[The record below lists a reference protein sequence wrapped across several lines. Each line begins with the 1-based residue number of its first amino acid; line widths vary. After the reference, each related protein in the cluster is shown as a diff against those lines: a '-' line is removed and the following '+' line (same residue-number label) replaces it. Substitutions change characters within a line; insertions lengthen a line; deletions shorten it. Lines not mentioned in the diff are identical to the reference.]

1 MKKLIINLGF
11 ILGVSTM
18 LSDVPIIWTQT
29 TFLRNV
35 LTLRM
40 CFKVKTIPMSGW
52 QKDTLI

>member
-11 ILGVSTM
+11 ILGVR

>member
-29 TFLRNV
+29 TFSRNV
-35 LTLRM
+35 LTLKM
-40 CFKVKTIPMSGW
+40 CFRVRTIPMNGW
-52 QKDTLI
+52 QRDTLI